1 MYVPILKNRTV
12 EMSVLSQLAEI
23 GVFNSTSVFPLVELI
38 QERTRS
44 NNKNTILDDLA
55 ELLNINSSMTL
66 MIDFL
71 KSTKLNSTTDAVRN
85 YVTLSTRQADFCI
98 EEMCKLGSF
107 SQRVIPGISYLRENP
122 SFNKIT

>member
-1 MYVPILKNRTV
+1 MYVPILKNRTI

-23 GVFNSTSVFPLVELI
+23 GVFNSTSVLPLVELI
-38 QERTRS
+38 QEKTRS

-55 ELLNINSSMTL
+55 ELLNVNSSMTL

-85 YVTLSTRQADFCI
+85 YVTLSTRQVDF
-98 EEMCKLGSF
+98 
-107 SQRVIPGISYLRENP
+107 V
-122 SFNKIT
+122 